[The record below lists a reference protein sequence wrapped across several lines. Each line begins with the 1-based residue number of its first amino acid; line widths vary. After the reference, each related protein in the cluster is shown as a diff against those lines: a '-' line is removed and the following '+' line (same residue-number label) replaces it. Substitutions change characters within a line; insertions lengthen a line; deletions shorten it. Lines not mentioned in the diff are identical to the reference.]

1 MRNSSR
7 MVTHMDPQMDFEGA
21 MRKEDRQNIADE
33 VGTQLPLIQYI
44 QVAYLITL
52 VSCSSNCGCYVLKT
66 LNDADQATCY
76 VDASLRTK

>member
-33 VGTQLPLIQYI
+33 VGTQLPLI
-44 QVAYLITL
+44 
-52 VSCSSNCGCYVLKT
+52 
-66 LNDADQATCY
+66 
-76 VDASLRTK
+76 